1 MVINHLSI
9 LYLISPIIT
18 ATLAAYAWNRREN
31 QAVTTL
37 SLLLAALS
45 VWSFGYGLEL
55 ALTDLSHMKLANLL
69 QYVGIATSPALYFYF
84 AVYYKGNDHQLTR
97 LKITLLFL
105 IPALTFTMVATNNFQ
120 YLYYSSVEVDLIN
133 GYSYLKLQSGPFW
146 WLHVIY
152 SYIVL
157 LLGLL
162 LFIRMFFKVS
172 QENRAQLRYFIL
184 GSMFPFVANF

>member
-1 MVINHLSI
+1 VVINHLSI